1 MNKELTNINEWFV
14 TYKLCLS
21 VQKTKC
27 SFFDLLYKTMHH
39 LNKKCLLAFC
49 YSYVETYIN
58 YANIAC
64 GSKHFTNLKK
74 LHSEQK
80 HAIGIVHNNDKIR
93 TFKAPF

>member
-1 MNKELTNINEWFV
+1 
-14 TYKLCLS
+14 
-21 VQKTKC
+21 
-27 SFFDLLYKTMHH
+27 MHH

-74 LHSEQK
+74 LHSKQK